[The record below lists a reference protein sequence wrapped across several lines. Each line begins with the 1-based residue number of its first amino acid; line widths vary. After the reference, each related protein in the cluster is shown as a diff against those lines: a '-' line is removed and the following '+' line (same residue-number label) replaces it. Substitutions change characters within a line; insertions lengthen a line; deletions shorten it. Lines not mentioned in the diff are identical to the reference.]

1 MERLSVAPSE
11 STLPTADVGGNAA
24 PVRVVRPA
32 IGPPSV
38 ECVLAVLDRVAAVPA
53 CRTALREPLALLRGE
68 GAVVELCLREGRSQ
82 DDRRTVIPEVIRTK
96 AVLIVVVSV
105 SRTAGV
111 IVAVVV
117 RVPVL
122 MPGVVRVLVAMR
134 TPLTITRVMRVVVMI
149 VTVVMLMLVTRVS
162 VAVVSVVS
170 VEVTVRVLSDVS
182 IVVAERRVVVAVVA
196 GHWLVMHIVRANIAV
211 MRSVLH
217 LGGLGSVRDLA
228 GTRVDDAV
236 DQTFGQCFGRVVP
249 RFRTHLFTEVCDLL
263 GSTLGIHARD
273 KVALAVQHVSQRPDV
288 CRVAHGQRVPVM
300 DHDAAHCA
308 HEQLAGAG
316 SHGDEAGR
324 RRGKPVDVDRQIL
337 TAGQGVID
345 RLGLEDFAALAID
358 AKVDSSNDLVQV
370 VDEVVGT
377 DAKAADRVVDE
388 DLRRAVDLVDYL
400 VPRPRGSLDKVL
412 ELLAKL
418 VRVHVMISSLLC
430 PFPLPVPSIC
440 ESIMRPRASA
450 SPSLMLPRLMFR
462 IASSAKRAAT

>member
-162 VAVVSVVS
+162 VSV
-170 VEVTVRVLSDVS
+170 VS